1 MTLFGIIS
9 IFASILG
16 ALIPVVLA
24 LEVLF
29 FFWTVAVLILRS
41 GSEDMGELKTKLL
54 WGAIAIFVTVSVW
67 GIINFAS
74 YVLDTRRGAV
84 CSPPQIFKDGVI
96 TCFE

>member
-1 MTLFGIIS
+1 MTLFGIVG

-29 FFWTVAVLILRS
+29 FFWTVALWLLRS
-41 GSEDMGELKTKLL
+41 GGEELDEIKTRLL

-67 GIINFAS
+67 GIINVA
-74 YVLDTRRGAV
+74 
-84 CSPPQIFKDGVI
+84 GVI
-96 TCFE
+96 FLKKE